1 MPSNDGPLPI
11 FSFEIDEIGPDL
23 DLIPLAARRALD
35 AAGLRLPLDGWRS
48 LGLDDRRRISL
59 AGAAEIVDAAAVAA
73 IVARAAPPAE
83 RISIV
88 SDPDPRSP
96 PAELYAAVV
105 PPRTLDKMA
114 WSRLRPLDRYALSH
128 ALRRSRARA
137 DLSILEAAVE
147 AILRPSSGPTA
158 SLAAVTSPMSS
169 APATEPAGTPPPMT
183 TSAMTAPPMTAAAV
197 TAPAAK
203 DASPEIVPG
212 IILPSQISSHLN
224 ARGDVHMVDVGEK
237 SETVR
242 RAIAS
247 GIVKMK
253 PETAARI
260 ARADA
265 PKGEVLATARVAGI
279 LAAKRTPEL
288 IPLCHAIALT
298 HVAVHID
305 VSAEEGQARVTATA
319 EALDRTGVEMEAM
332 VAASVTCLTIYDM
345 LKGLDRAMVVSEI
358 KLLEKSGGRSG
369 HFVRETQGGEGS

>member
-1 MPSNDGPLPI
+1 MASDKGPLPI
-11 FSFEIDEIGPDL
+11 FSFELDEIGPEL
-23 DLIPLAARRALD
+23 ELLPLAARRALD
-35 AAGLRLPLDGWRS
+35 ASGLRLPLNGWKS
-48 LGLDDRRRISL
+48 LSLEARRTITL
-59 AGAAEIVDAAAVAA
+59 AGAAETVDAAAVAA
-73 IVARAAPPAE
+73 LVEKAAPPAE
-83 RISIV
+83 RMSIV

-96 PAELYAAVV
+96 PVELHAAVV
-105 PPRTLDKMA
+105 PPRTLDKAA
-114 WSRLRPLDRYALSH
+114 WSRLRSLDRYALAH
-128 ALRRSRARA
+128 ALRRARVRA

-147 AILRPSSGPTA
+147 AIVRPPSGPA
-158 SLAAVTSPMSS
+158 GSVEAAVTAPMSS
-169 APATEPAGTPPPMT
+169 APSTELTGSPAPMT
-183 TSAMTAPPMTAAAV
+183 ASAMTAPAMTAPAA

-203 DASPEIVPG
+203 EAVNPLV
-212 IILPSQISSHLN
+212 PSQISSHLN

-237 SETVR
+237 AETVR
-242 RAIAS
+242 RAIAV
-247 GIVKMK
+247 GCVKMR

-319 EALDRTGVEMEAM
+319 EARDRTGVEMEAM
-332 VAASVTCLTIYDM
+332 VAASVACLTIYDM
-345 LKGLDRAMVVSEI
+345 LKGLDRAMVISEI

-369 HFVRETQGGEGS
+369 HFVRGAQGAGGEKS

>member
-1 MPSNDGPLPI
+1 MAPPDGPLPL
-11 FSFEIDEIGPDL
+11 FSFEIDEIGPEL
-23 DLIPLAARRALD
+23 DLVPLAARRALD

-96 PAELYAAVV
+96 PAELHAAVV
-105 PPRTLDKMA
+105 PPRTIDNAA
-114 WSRLRPLDRYALSH
+114 WSQLRALDRYALAH
-128 ALRRSRARA
+128 ALRRSRVRA
-137 DLSILEAAVE
+137 DLSILETAVD
-147 AILRPSSGPTA
+147 AILRPSSRSVASGPVTA
-158 SLAAVTSPMSS
+158 PMSA
-169 APATEPAGTPPPMT
+169 APATEPTTTPPPMT
-183 TSAMTAPPMTAAAV
+183 ASAMTAPAA
-197 TAPAAK
+197 TAPAARPEV
-203 DASPEIVPG
+203 ASAPPK
-212 IILPSQISSHLN
+212 PSEISSHLN

-247 GIVKMK
+247 GIVRMK

-298 HVAVHID
+298 HVGVQIE
-305 VSAEEGQARVTATA
+305 VSAEEGLARVTATA
-319 EALDRTGVEMEAM
+319 EARDRTGVEMEAM

>member
-1 MPSNDGPLPI
+1 MAPPDGPLPL
-11 FSFEIDEIGPDL
+11 FSFEIDEIGPEL
-23 DLIPLAARRALD
+23 DLVPLAARRALD

-83 RISIV
+83 RISVV

-96 PAELYAAVV
+96 PAELHAAVV
-105 PPRTLDKMA
+105 PPRTIDNAA
-114 WSRLRPLDRYALSH
+114 WSQLRALDRYALAH
-128 ALRRSRARA
+128 ALRRSRVRA
-137 DLSILEAAVE
+137 DLSILETAVD
-147 AILRPSSGPTA
+147 AILRPSSRSVA
-158 SLAAVTSPMSS
+158 SGAVTAPMSA
-169 APATEPAGTPPPMT
+169 APATEPTTTPPPMT
-183 TSAMTAPPMTAAAV
+183 ASAMTAPAA
-197 TAPAAK
+197 TAPAARPEV
-203 DASPEIVPG
+203 ASAPPK
-212 IILPSQISSHLN
+212 PSEISSHLN

-247 GIVKMK
+247 GIVRMR

-298 HVAVHID
+298 HVGVQIE
-305 VSAEEGQARVTATA
+305 VSAEEGLARVTVTA
-319 EALDRTGVEMEAM
+319 EARDRTGVEMEAM

>member
-1 MPSNDGPLPI
+1 MAPPDGPLPL
-11 FSFEIDEIGPDL
+11 FSFEIDEIGPEL
-23 DLIPLAARRALD
+23 DLVPLAARRALD

-48 LGLDDRRRISL
+48 LGLDDRRKISF
-59 AGAAEIVDAAAVAA
+59 AGTAEIVDAAAVAA

-83 RISIV
+83 RISVV

-96 PAELYAAVV
+96 PAELHAAVV
-105 PPRTLDKMA
+105 PPRTIDNAA
-114 WSRLRPLDRYALSH
+114 WSQLRALDRYALAH
-128 ALRRSRARA
+128 ALRRSRVRA
-137 DLSILEAAVE
+137 DLSILETAVD
-147 AILRPSSGPTA
+147 AILRPSSRSVA
-158 SLAAVTSPMSS
+158 SGAVTAPMSA
-169 APATEPAGTPPPMT
+169 APATEPTTTPPPMT
-183 TSAMTAPPMTAAAV
+183 ASAMTAPAA
-197 TAPAAK
+197 TAPAARPEV
-203 DASPEIVPG
+203 ASAPPK
-212 IILPSQISSHLN
+212 PSEISSHLN

-298 HVAVHID
+298 HVGVQIE
-305 VSAEEGQARVTATA
+305 VSAEEGLARVTATA
-319 EALDRTGVEMEAM
+319 EARDRTGVEMEAM